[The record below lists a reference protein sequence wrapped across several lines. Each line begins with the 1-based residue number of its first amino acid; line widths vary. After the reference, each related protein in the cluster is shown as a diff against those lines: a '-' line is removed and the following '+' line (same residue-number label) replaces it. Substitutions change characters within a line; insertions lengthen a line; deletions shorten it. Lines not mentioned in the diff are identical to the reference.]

1 MEDEMKDSDE
11 MPNDDVPVMNDA
23 LIPSEAEP
31 VAPAA
36 DALENFEK
44 EGLPAGYSP
53 AHDEGLAESVD
64 GQEGALPG
72 AEPEQPAAEALAR
85 KASRWEMLVSKHPR
99 PSPRKPRRV

>member
-23 LIPSEAEP
+23 FIPSEAEP

-44 EGLPAGYSP
+44 EGLPAGYTP
-53 AHDEGLAESVD
+53 AHD
-64 GQEGALPG
+64 
-72 AEPEQPAAEALAR
+72 
-85 KASRWEMLVSKHPR
+85 
-99 PSPRKPRRV
+99 